1 MYFAP
6 DQMPKLY
13 AVARRLQGDK
23 FVEVLGIQDYTI
35 ELIGTNAD
43 LDKISVIYYDINN
56 RVLGSKEVYLGT
68 QYMLG
73 NGITVTDTNGNVFNG
88 SWSRGSRSGSPL
100 LNNSIVNATLDTQG
114 ELNSRTIRWYAQ
126 YRENKQFNLSFS
138 YGLGEPLKDNYGNDI
153 LSIKFIPNQ
162 DTISSAIANEKI
174 TLNTGEAFTSLPL
187 SPNPIYK
194 ETINGKE
201 ETWETHLNR
210 GWYLGDSTKFDKVTN
225 DTELKVENNMIIYQV
240 FEPVKNNIKF
250 ESNGGT
256 SYTPLTANYGEKVA
270 IPTPYKQGYVFSGWY
285 LDSEFKKAFNGT
297 MLPYP
302 ITLYAKWE

>member
-1 MYFAP
+1 MKRFA
-6 DQMPKLY
+6 
-13 AVARRLQGDK
+13 
-23 FVEVLGIQDYTI
+23 EI
-35 ELIGTNAD
+35 E
-43 LDKISVIYYDINN
+43 Y
-56 RVLGSKEVYLGT
+56 
-68 QYMLG
+68 
-73 NGITVTDTNGNVFNG
+73 
-88 SWSRGSRSGSPL
+88 
-100 LNNSIVNATLDTQG
+100 VNFD
-114 ELNSRTIRWYAQ
+114 
-126 YRENKQFNLSFS
+126 ENKDLFLHCHKVSFIH
-138 YGLGEPLKDNYGNDI
+138 PI
-153 LSIKFIPNQ
+153 
-162 DTISSAIANEKI
+162 TNEKI

-201 ETWETHLNR
+201 ETWETHLNK

-225 DTELKVENNMIIYQV
+225 STELKVENNMIIYQV
-240 FEPVKNNIKF
+240 FEPVKNDIKF

-256 SYTPLTANYGEKVA
+256 SYTTLTANYGEKVA